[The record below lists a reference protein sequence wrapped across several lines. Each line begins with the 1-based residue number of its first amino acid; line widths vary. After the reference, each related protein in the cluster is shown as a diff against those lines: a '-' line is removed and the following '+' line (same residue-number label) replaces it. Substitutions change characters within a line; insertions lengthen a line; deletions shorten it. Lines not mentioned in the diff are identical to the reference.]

1 MKCEKCNKE
10 LPEIDVVF
18 CPFCGKKQ
26 IKNTQHQFIANFQY
40 IPLMD
45 DEEFRQFFDE
55 LIAMPVENAKKY
67 LLSSQPRFVWFIYC
81 ERSWFENCGGRRKRL
96 YSNSRVSVKELKKI
110 SNENYEHL
118 DVQPKL
124 YALGKGNAN
133 KTLGMDFF
141 KTREECEK
149 AISEVMNNA

>member
-10 LPEIDVVF
+10 LPEIDAVF

-26 IKNTQHQFIANFQY
+26 TKKTQHQFIANFQY

-45 DEEFRQFFDE
+45 DDEFRQFFDE
-55 LIAMPVENAKKY
+55 LIVLPAENAKKY
-67 LLSSQPRFVWFIYC
+67 LLSSQQRFVWFIYC
-81 ERSWFENCGGRRKRL
+81 ERTWLENWGGRTKRI
-96 YSNSRVSVKELKKI
+96 YRNTRVSIEELKEI
-110 SNENYEHL
+110 SNEKYEHL
-118 DVQPKL
+118 DVYPKL
-124 YALGKGNAN
+124 YALGKANAN
-133 KTLGMDFF
+133 KTLGVDFF